1 MKRLGLYALLAANLT
16 ALPAQADE
24 FESQWYGGVG
34 LGLAKLSVNKN
45 SVPYL
50 SAASSVNSN
59 SYNLNVFAGYQFDP
73 FLGIELDYL
82 GGGSVTAT
90 SLGQTS
96 KLFSVGLTTISAT
109 MGAPLNDNVRLY
121 AKLGGT
127 SWKFSSQRSVDMN
140 DGFGPSAGLGA
151 DINLYG
157 SAERRLRIEYNYY
170 QLDKVYVKSASSLTI
185 SAIFNFPEKAK
196 MSTAKSGFKDGESK
210 WLK

>member
-1 MKRLGLYALLAANLT
+1 MKRFGLYAVLAASLV
-16 ALPAQADE
+16 ALPAHASE
-24 FESQWYGGVG
+24 SESQWYGGVG
-34 LGLAKLSVNKN
+34 LGLTNFSVNKS
-45 SVPYL
+45 SVPSL
-50 SAASSVNSN
+50 TAASSVDSN

-90 SLGQTS
+90 SHGQTT
-96 KLFSVGLTTISAT
+96 KLFNVGLTTLSAT

-127 SWKFSSQRSVDMN
+127 SWRFSSQQGVDAN

-157 SAERRLRIEYNYY
+157 GSERKLRIEYNYY
-170 QLDKVYVKSASSLTI
+170 HLDKVYVKSASSLSI
-185 SAIFNFPEKAK
+185 NAVFYFPPK
-196 MSTAKSGFKDGESK
+196 
-210 WLK
+210 